1 MVIEQLDPTV
11 AAYCDVVMLKQM
23 FLVMF
28 EPMFLVMFKQADPP
42 PQLPDGRTAWRL

>member
-23 FLVMF
+23 FLVML
-28 EPMFLVMFKQADPP
+28 EPMFLVMFKQ
-42 PQLPDGRTAWRL
+42 LSLIHI